1 MLSFLRVCSVAVGVL
16 GLHACASS
24 LAPPPAPS
32 VAAVDS
38 VHEKSSVIVRDSVRV
53 EIRHQQ
59 RNDTIFRDSIV
70 YVGKIV
76 EVKDTF
82 FVLHTDT
89 IIIPPQIIEVEKE
102 LSYWDDKFIK
112 LGRITLIFVIGL
124 IVYIIIKIK
133 F

>member
-1 MLSFLRVCSVAVGVL
+1 MLSFLHACSVAVGVL

-38 VHEKSSVIVRDSVRV
+38 VYEKSSIIVRDSVRV
-53 EIRHQQ
+53 EIRLQQ
-59 RNDTIFRDSIV
+59 RNDTIYRDSIV
-70 YVGKIV
+70 YVEHIV
-76 EVKDTF
+76 QVKDSTAEA
-82 FVLHTDT
+82 HTDT
-89 IIIPPQIIEVEKE
+89 ITLPPQIIEVEKE
-102 LSYWDDKFIK
+102 LSPWDDKFIK
-112 LGRITLIFVIGL
+112 LGRLTSVFIFGL

>member
-1 MLSFLRVCSVAVGVL
+1 MLSFLHACSVAVGVL

-53 EIRHQQ
+53 EIRLQQ
-59 RNDTIFRDSIV
+59 RNDTIYRDSIV
-70 YVGKIV
+70 YVEHIV
-76 EVKDTF
+76 QVKDSTAEA
-82 FVLHTDT
+82 HTDT
-89 IIIPPQIIEVEKE
+89 ITLPPQIIEVEKE
-102 LSYWDDKFIK
+102 LSPWDDKFIK
-112 LGRITLIFVIGL
+112 LGRLTSVFIFGL